1 MASMSFVS
9 YFTPLYGI
17 DQGLQESN
25 IGQLMLLNGLFTILF
40 GTSLCAYVSRKFP
53 LRGIVF
59 FSLFLNAGAIC
70 LFSVTMSVLML
81 VVTIGL
87 IAVANIFTM
96 TNIQTYYATLYKD
109 DSQISSTEAL
119 SIYAMVE
126 NLGIA
131 LGPLI
136 FSFIVVNTISKGMK
150 LFSLSVLVCLG
161 IFIIFSSVPKI
172 KKQ

>member
-17 DQGLQESN
+17 GQGLQESN

-40 GTSLCAYVSRKFP
+40 GTSLCAYMSCKLP
-53 LRGIVF
+53 LKWIVF
-59 FSLFLNAGAIC
+59 FSLFLNAGAIY

-87 IAVANIFTM
+87 IAIANIFTT

-109 DSQISSTEAL
+109 DIQVSSTEAL

-126 NLGIA
+126 NLGLTI
-131 LGPLI
+131 GPLI
-136 FSFIVVNTISKGMK
+136 FSSIVANTISKGMK

-161 IFIIFSSVPKI
+161 IFMFFSSVPKI